1 MDDFVDWCLSQQFRF
16 ISVDVFDTL
25 LLRQCSA
32 PTDVF
37 SHAGLLLEQANQLPP
52 GATANDY
59 APLRVQAELTCRQ
72 QHDAGEITLQQ
83 ILAGLPGSVA
93 QQQKYADAELLAEQ
107 QFCVPNSALI
117 AALQRLQQ
125 AGIQLV
131 LLSDMYLSAQQIR
144 QHLFQHQPFLLSL
157 PLYVSC
163 DTGAAKH
170 DGRAYPFLQQQL
182 QIDPQ
187 SWLHIGDHWHA
198 DVVNARAAGLSAA
211 WYSPRLDFAKL
222 QMVEQLPV
230 QSADFY
236 LQRRL
241 RSIPPDWWLTP
252 QDTEAQDQQTAYSL
266 GAAIWGP
273 VLTAF
278 ADWQLNQAAQAQCEA
293 MLCMLREGLLF
304 ADVLKCRTLLF
315 PEAVRIIPIHVSRKA
330 LYWPSLKPA
339 ASDWLAQLL
348 LLLREQKGYS
358 VQSLCDDLQ
367 LELPAEFLRYQQQL
381 LAETDLISVR
391 QQTLWQHLV
400 SLAKQQEERLKQSVY
415 QQQQAFLRY
424 WQSLQL
430 PAASKIALLDLGH
443 GGTCHRLLSEILQQD
458 FALNLL
464 FYHSDRSLKHHR
476 QIAYS
481 SFLRQHPTLCQHLAR
496 AEKAFEPWLV
506 GATGSTLSYSA
517 DGSPQCG
524 PAALNSAQ
532 TAAFRQGVLAFAS
545 HYCNRDLDDG
555 IAAKVLQRF
564 INQPQL
570 EEAALYQ
577 RLLQEDNFG
586 AQLRYPVLDA
596 QQIATVREVTVPQ
609 AWLNWQLDPLW
620 QSQQLHW
627 PAALLRLA
635 DPDLASRLFG
645 EVSNLTAKRSR
656 VLLEQIQRAGWQQYS
671 VCGAGDFFRQFQ
683 QQPGYSA
690 TAIEFLIDQ
699 KAETL
704 GPYRFE
710 QWQVISLPQALRAG
724 AQHFVVTS
732 YAFRQQMAA
741 QIYATADAL
750 GITAPL
756 SIMMLG
762 QE

>member
-1 MDDFVDWCLSQQFRF
+1 MDEFVDWCLSRQFRF

-25 LLRQCSA
+25 LLRQCGA

-37 SHAGLLLEQANQLPP
+37 ARAGLLLEQTHQLPL
-52 GATANDY
+52 GCTADDY
-59 APLRVQAELTCRQ
+59 ASLRIQAELTCRQ
-72 QHDAGEITLQQ
+72 QHGAGEISLQQ
-83 ILAGLPGSVA
+83 ILAGIPGCVA
-93 QQQKYADAELLAEQ
+93 QQQVYADAELQAEQ
-107 QFCVPNSALI
+107 QFCVPNTVLI
-117 AALQRLQQ
+117 AVLQRLQQ

-144 QHLFQHQPFLLSL
+144 QYLFQQQPFLLSL
-157 PLYVSC
+157 PLYVSSE
-163 DTGAAKH
+163 TGAAKH
-170 DGRAYPFLQQQL
+170 DGRAYGFLQQQL
-182 QIDPQ
+182 NIDPQ
-187 SWLHIGDHWHA
+187 YWLHIGDHWHA

-211 WYSPRLDFAKL
+211 WYSPRLDFASLHAIEKL
-222 QMVEQLPV
+222 PAQN
-230 QSADFY
+230 ADFY

-241 RSIPPDWWLTP
+241 QSIPPDWWLTP
-252 QDTEAQDQQTAYSL
+252 EDIEAKDWQTAYSL

-273 VLTAF
+273 VLAAF
-278 ADWQLNQAAQAQCEA
+278 ADWQLRQAQRAQCEVI
-293 MLCMLREGLLF
+293 LCMLREGLLF
-304 ADVLKCRTLLF
+304 ADVLNCRAPLF
-315 PEAVRIIPIHVSRKA
+315 PEAPRVIPIHVSRKA
-330 LYWPSLKPA
+330 LYWPSLDTEK
-339 ASDWLAQLL
+339 SDWLAQLL

-358 VQSLCDDLQ
+358 VQSLCNDLQ
-367 LELPAEFLRYQQQL
+367 LTLPDEFTHYKQQL
-381 LAETDLISVR
+381 LAEADQVLIQ

-400 SLAKQQEERLKQSVY
+400 SLAKQHQERLKQSVY
-415 QQQQAFLRY
+415 QQQQAFQQY

-430 PAASKIALLDLGH
+430 PEANKIALLDLGH
-443 GGTCHRLLSEILQQD
+443 GGTCHRLLSEILKQD

-464 FYHSDRSLKHHR
+464 FYHSERSLKHHPK
-476 QIAYS
+476 IAYS
-481 SFLRQHPTLCQHLAR
+481 SFLRQHPMLCQQLAR

-506 GATGSTLSYSA
+506 GATGSTLSYGA
-517 DGSPQCG
+517 GGIPQCG

-532 TAAFRQGVLAFAS
+532 TAAFRQGVLAFANGYQ
-545 HYCNRDLDDG
+545 HQDLDDRV
-555 IAAKVLQRF
+555 AATILQRF
-564 INQPQL
+564 INKPQL
-570 EEAALYQ
+570 AEAELYQ

-596 QQIATVREVTVPQ
+596 KQINTVREVTVPQ

-635 DPDLASRLFG
+635 DPELAGRLFG

-710 QWQVISLPQALRAG
+710 QWQVISLQQALRAG
-724 AQHFVVTS
+724 ARHFVVTS

-741 QIYATADAL
+741 QIHATAEAL
-750 GITAPL
+750 GITASL